1 MQYLQK
7 FYFFRCYHCG
17 QWFYSNRIIKGK
29 KCLKCAK
36 TFQFKNSTK
45 FSKQCTSQDAINI
58 IKKLKEKE
66 PDRLLNRHIRQ
77 GSNIF
82 INFKVKK

>member
-17 QWFYSNRIIKGK
+17 QWFYSNRIIKVK

-45 FSKQCTSQDAINI
+45 FSKQCTSQDAITI
-58 IKKLKEKE
+58 IKKLKKNE
-66 PDRLLNRHIRQ
+66 LNAFLNKDFRP
-77 GSNIF
+77 SSSVF
-82 INFKVKK
+82 INFKVKS